1 MLSSIFT
8 KALWDQRVGILGWAV
23 AIALV
28 GVVYAAFYP
37 SMNSPEMAAAMDAF
51 PPEFMAALGMA
62 DITSPAGYLG
72 STTYGILGPV
82 LSIIFGTTLGARA
95 IAGDEDAGR
104 LEVLMAHPVE
114 RWSIVVQRAAA
125 IVVALSTA
133 GLALYLA
140 MLAISGPAQLTE
152 IGPANLAAATV
163 QLVLLALVFAML
175 ALAVG
180 AVTGKPGLATAS
192 VALVA
197 VATYFANTL
206 GPSTDY
212 LAWTQKISPFY
223 YYSGGQ
229 PLVNGLQVVD
239 ALILAGAAIVL
250 ALIGIG
256 GFVRRDVGV

>member
-1 MLSSIFT
+1 MLRSIFT
-8 KALWDQRVGILGWAV
+8 KALWDQRATILGWSV

-37 SMNSPEMAAAMDAF
+37 SMSSPEMAAAMDAF
-51 PPEFMAALGMA
+51 PPELMAALGMA
-62 DITSPAGYLG
+62 DVTSPAGYLG

-114 RWSIVVQRAAA
+114 RWSIVAQRAAA
-125 IVVALSTA
+125 ILVALSLA
-133 GLALYLA
+133 GVALYLA
-140 MLAISGPAQLTE
+140 MLAISGPAELTD
-152 IGPANLAAATV
+152 IGPANLAAATL
-163 QLVLLALVFAML
+163 QLVLLAAVFAML

-180 AVTGKPGLATAS
+180 AVTGKPGLATGS

-197 VATYFANTL
+197 VTTYFANTL
-206 GPSTDY
+206 GPTTDY
-212 LAWTQKISPFY
+212 LAWTQKVSPFY

-229 PLVNGLQVVD
+229 PLVNGLQVAD
-239 ALILAGAAIVL
+239 ALVL
-250 ALIGIG
+250 AIAATVLAVVAVA

>member
-1 MLSSIFT
+1 MLRSIFT
-8 KALWDQRVGILGWAV
+8 KALWDQRASILGWSV

-37 SMNSPEMAAAMDAF
+37 SMSSPEMAAAMDAF
-51 PPEFMAALGMA
+51 PPELMAALGMA
-62 DITSPAGYLG
+62 DVTSPAGYLG

-114 RWSIVVQRAAA
+114 RWSIVAQRAAA
-125 IVVALSTA
+125 ILVALSLA
-133 GLALYLA
+133 GVALYLA
-140 MLAISGPAQLTE
+140 MLAISGPAELTD
-152 IGPANLAAATV
+152 IGPANLAAATL
-163 QLVLLALVFAML
+163 QLVLLAAVFAML

-180 AVTGKPGLATAS
+180 AVTGKPGLATGS

-206 GPSTDY
+206 GPTTDY
-212 LAWTQKISPFY
+212 LAWTQKVSPFY

-229 PLVNGLQVVD
+229 PLVNGLQVAD
-239 ALILAGAAIVL
+239 ALVL
-250 ALIGIG
+250 ATTATVLVVVAVA

>member
-1 MLSSIFT
+1 MLRSIFT

-51 PPEFMAALGMA
+51 PPEFMAALGMT

-82 LSIIFGTTLGARA
+82 LSIIFGTTLGSRA

-125 IVVALSTA
+125 IVVALSVA
-133 GLALYLA
+133 GLALYLG
-140 MLAISGPAQLTE
+140 MLAISGPAQLTD

-206 GPSTDY
+206 GPSTEY

-229 PLVNGLQVVD
+229 PLANGLQVGD
-239 ALILAGAAIVL
+239 ALILAGASIVL

-256 GFVRRDVGV
+256 GFARRDVGV

>member
-82 LSIIFGTTLGARA
+82 LSIIFGTTLGSRA

-125 IVVALSTA
+125 IVVALSIA

-239 ALILAGAAIVL
+239 ALILVGAAIVL

>member
-1 MLSSIFT
+1 MLRSIFT
-8 KALWDQRVGILGWAV
+8 KSLWDQRASILGWSV

-37 SMNSPEMAAAMDAF
+37 SMSSPEMAAAMDAF
-51 PPEFMAALGMA
+51 PPELMAALGMA
-62 DITSPAGYLG
+62 DVTSPAGYLG

-125 IVVALSTA
+125 ILIALSLA
-133 GLALYLA
+133 GVALYLA
-140 MLAISGPAQLTE
+140 MLAISGPAQLTD
-152 IGPANLAAATV
+152 IGPANLAAATL
-163 QLVLLALVFAML
+163 QLVLLAAVFAML

-180 AVTGKPGLATAS
+180 AVTGKPGLATGS

-206 GPSTDY
+206 GPTTDY
-212 LAWTQKISPFY
+212 LAWTQKVSPFY

-229 PLVNGLQVVD
+229 PLVNGLQVGD
-239 ALILAGAAIVL
+239 ALVL
-250 ALIGIG
+250 AITATVLVVVAVA

>member
-1 MLSSIFT
+1 MLRSIFAKT
-8 KALWDQRVGILGWAV
+8 LWDQRVGILAWSV

-37 SMNSPEMAAAMDAF
+37 SMSSPEMAAAMDAF

-62 DITSPAGYLG
+62 DVTSPAGYLG

-82 LSIIFGTTLGARA
+82 LSIIFGTSLGARA
-95 IAGDEDAGR
+95 IAGDEEDGR

-114 RWSIVVQRAAA
+114 RRSIVLQRAAA
-125 IVVALSTA
+125 ILVALGVA
-133 GLALYLA
+133 GIALYLA
-140 MLAISGPAQLTE
+140 MLAISGPAQLTD
-152 IGPANLAAATV
+152 IGPANLAAATL
-163 QLVLLALVFAML
+163 QLVLLALVFATL

-180 AVTGKPGLATAS
+180 ALTGRPGLATGS

-206 GPSTDY
+206 GPTTDF

-229 PLVNGLQVVD
+229 PLVNGLQVGDSLV
-239 ALILAGAAIVL
+239 LAGTAVVL
-250 ALIGIG
+250 VVIGIG
-256 GFVRRDVGV
+256 GFLRRDIGV

>member
-1 MLSSIFT
+1 MLRSIFG
-8 KALWDQRVGILGWAV
+8 KALWDQRRSIVAWAV

-28 GVVYAAFYP
+28 GIVYAAFYP
-37 SMNSPEMAAAMDAF
+37 SMSSPEMAAAMEAF
-51 PPEFMAALGMA
+51 PPELMAALGMA
-62 DITSPAGYLG
+62 DVTSPAGYLG

-82 LSIIFGTTLGARA
+82 LSIIFGTSLGTRA
-95 IAGDEDAGR
+95 IAGDEDDGL

-114 RWSIVVQRAAA
+114 RWSIVLQRAAA
-125 IVVALSTA
+125 ILVALSVA
-133 GLALYLA
+133 GVALYLA
-140 MLAISGPAQLTE
+140 MLAISGPAQLTD

-180 AVTGKPGLATAS
+180 ALTGKPGLATGS

-206 GPSTDY
+206 GPTTDY
-212 LAWTQKISPFY
+212 LTWTQKLSPFY

-229 PLVNGLQVVD
+229 PLVNGLQVGDSLV
-239 ALILAGAAIVL
+239 LAGAATALVVTGIV
-250 ALIGIG
+250 
-256 GFVRRDVGV
+256 GFQRRDVGV